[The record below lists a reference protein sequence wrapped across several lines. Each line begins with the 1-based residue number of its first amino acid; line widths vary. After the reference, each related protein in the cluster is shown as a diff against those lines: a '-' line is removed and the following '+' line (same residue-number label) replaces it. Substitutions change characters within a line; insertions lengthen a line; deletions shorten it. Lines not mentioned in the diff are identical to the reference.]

1 MILENKNIFIKQEL
15 IIMDNITKTSQK
27 TILLESVDATL
38 RSHNQRVRENP
49 GGIVSTILRP
59 INSPKAAIQIL
70 SNADTSLSLDIFFDE
85 SEKGDARLFQAF
97 KLSSYYKQF
106 KEEDGNYILNLN
118 SNDDAA
124 EIIANILSDVYNQ
137 PNDARIE
144 SIIESGGSS
153 KNGCMGI
160 LLLAVILTASILFF

>member
-1 MILENKNIFIKQEL
+1 
-15 IIMDNITKTSQK
+15 MDDITKKSAK
-27 TILLESVDATL
+27 TILQESVNDVL
-38 RSHNQRVRENP
+38 RSHNQRASENR

-70 SNADTSLSLDIFFDE
+70 SNADTPLSLDVFFDE
-85 SEKGDARLFQAF
+85 SEKGDVRLFQAF
-97 KLSSYYKQF
+97 KLSSYYKKF

-137 PNDARIE
+137 PNDTRIE
-144 SIIESGGSS
+144 FIIESGGSR
-153 KNGCMGI
+153 KNGCMGL
-160 LLLAVILTASILFF
+160 LLLAVILTASILFL